1 MAKVASIQLSSGPNI
16 QANLLE
22 VEKYLEQISKT
33 DSKLVVLP
41 ENFALMPENDSEFLT
56 HAESEGNGPIQDF
69 ISDKAKVHKLWI
81 IAGTIPIKTDNP
93 KKVVNSLT
101 NKFF

>member
-56 HAESEGNGPIQDF
+56 HAESEGSGPIQDF
-69 ISDKAKVHKLWI
+69 ISGLNLYINKLNI
-81 IAGTIPIKTDNP
+81 FDA
-93 KKVVNSLT
+93 
-101 NKFF
+101 